1 MQSLSRPGAKPS
13 IFKHIL
19 GRKHTITLAVTLQRS
34 ARKNKSEK
42 LYQRTLS
49 YIGQIEKLLQT
60 ESLWSTTATCFEEVL
75 NRDLKLE
82 IKDIL
87 LRGKWTL

>member
-1 MQSLSRPGAKPS
+1 M
-13 IFKHIL
+13 
-19 GRKHTITLAVTLQRS
+19 
-34 ARKNKSEK
+34 
-42 LYQRTLS
+42 YQRTLS

-82 IKDIL
+82 IKDIPQ
-87 LRGKWTL
+87 GKVDIITMLCLVNTLDYRLEGAASQTVLEIGCNLETFSWWG